1 MDLLLLL
8 RVGCFGIVSM
18 TNAKDGKTMAMQV
31 RFYTVDGTAGCT
43 SGSKKN
49 QQGTNSHPC
58 FYLFNI
64 ANFLVH

>member
-43 SGSKKN
+43 SGSKKIN
-49 QQGTNSHPC
+49 RALTLTL
-58 FYLFNI
+58 LFTYSTLLT
-64 ANFLVH
+64 F